1 MYQLLLRIFYHPVL
15 FFFSLP
21 LFYMALGVLFSIPFD
36 SIRILSVIFLYLFI
50 LLNQMLENMV
60 LRLSDKEKSFSKPFF
75 LVLEG
80 LNILTILYF
89 GWRHSW
95 TAALVLIGYTLII
108 QLQFLLDYYE
118 MERFSVTITSVFKV
132 FLLNGFAFYIGT
144 NFMHVPML
152 PIFTGLLFPF
162 FILEA
167 SRMGRQGNAKSV
179 QLFLGLSY
187 LLGIL
192 LLWNHVGQ
200 MSLALLL
207 SLPFAWLVFKKYNR
221 QTASTFSIFF
231 AFIYILIMASS
242 IT

>member
-1 MYQLLLRIFYHPVL
+1 MSHKLLRFFYHPVL

-36 SIRILSVIFLYLFI
+36 SIRILSIIFLYLFI
-50 LLNQMLENMV
+50 LINQMLENIA
-60 LRLSDKEKSFSKPFF
+60 LRLFNKENIFSKPFF
-75 LVLEG
+75 ITLEI

-95 TAALVLIGYTLII
+95 TAALVLIGYSLII

-118 MERFSVTITSVFKV
+118 MEYLSVTMTSIFKV

-144 NFMHVPML
+144 NFMHLAVI
-152 PIFTGLLFPF
+152 PIFIGLFFPF
-162 FILEA
+162 LILEA
-167 SRMGRQGNAKSV
+167 SRMVRRGNMKSV
-179 QLFLGLSY
+179 QVFIGFSY
-187 LLGIL
+187 LVGIV
-192 LLWNHVGQ
+192 LLWNRVGQ
-200 MSLALLL
+200 LSLALLL
-207 SLPFAWLVFKKYNR
+207 SLPFAWLVSRNYNR

-231 AFIYILIMASS
+231 VFLYILIMATS